1 MRDTRCRSSPR
12 CNRGW
17 TDHRSDGFDFPLRGF
32 LRKNALTTQ
41 SGDMVV
47 RYLITG
53 TAGFIGFHLAKR
65 LIDEGHFV
73 VGFDGMTPYYDVTLK
88 QRRHAI
94 LSRSNGFKAVV
105 GMLED
110 RAALN
115 HAAEIAEPEVIIHLA
130 AQAGVRYSLE
140 NPKAYVDSNL
150 FGSWNILE
158 LARELGPKHLM
169 LASTSSIY
177 GANEKI
183 PFAETDRADEPMTLY
198 AATKKS
204 MELMAH
210 SYAHLYKVPT
220 TAFRFFTVYGPWGR
234 PDMAL
239 FKFVDAIHKGQPI
252 DIYGEGRMSRDFTYI
267 DDLVEGILRLSQVAP
282 AEENRVPSE
291 RAEDTLSRQGPFR
304 VVNVGGGQPV
314 ELMTFVET
322 VEKAVGKP
330 ALRNMLPMQQGDVPR
345 TYASPDLLEA
355 LTDFKPSIPVEE
367 GVARFAAWY
376 EEYYNV
382 DGKAG
387 SSASQA

>member
-1 MRDTRCRSSPR
+1 M
-12 CNRGW
+12 
-17 TDHRSDGFDFPLRGF
+17 
-32 LRKNALTTQ
+32 
-41 SGDMVV
+41 

-53 TAGFIGFHLAKR
+53 TAGFIGFHVAKR

-88 QRRHAI
+88 ERRHAI
-94 LSRSNGFKAVV
+94 LQRSNGFKAVTA
-105 GMLED
+105 MLED
-110 RAALN
+110 KAALDRAAEL
-115 HAAEIAEPEVIIHLA
+115 AEPEVIIHLA

-140 NPKAYVDSNL
+140 NPKAYVDANL
-150 FGSWNILE
+150 VGSWNMLE
-158 LARELGPKHLM
+158 LAKAIAPKHLM

-183 PFAETDRADEPMTLY
+183 PFAEADRADEPMTLY

-239 FKFVDAIHKGQPI
+239 FKFVDAIDNGRPI

-267 DDLVEGILRLSQVAP
+267 DDLVESIVRLSHIAP
-282 AEENRVPSE
+282 SEENRVAPE
-291 RAEDTLSRQGPFR
+291 KATDTLSRHAPFR
-304 VVNVGGGQPV
+304 VVNTGGGQPV

-322 VEKAVGKP
+322 VEKAVGRP
-330 ALRNMLPMQQGDVPR
+330 AIRNMLPMQQGDVPR
-345 TYASPDLLEA
+345 TFASPDLLEA
-355 LTDFKPSIPVEE
+355 LTGFKPSVSVEE
-367 GVARFAAWY
+367 GVARFVEWY
-376 EEYYNV
+376 EQNYRRAPTTV
-382 DGKAG
+382 
-387 SSASQA
+387 

>member
-1 MRDTRCRSSPR
+1 M
-12 CNRGW
+12 
-17 TDHRSDGFDFPLRGF
+17 
-32 LRKNALTTQ
+32 
-41 SGDMVV
+41 

-53 TAGFIGFHLAKR
+53 TAGFIGFHVAKR

-88 QRRHAI
+88 ERRHAI
-94 LSRSNGFKAVV
+94 LQRSNGFKAVTA
-105 GMLED
+105 MLED
-110 RAALN
+110 RAALDR
-115 HAAEIAEPEVIIHLA
+115 AAELAEPEVIIHLA

-140 NPKAYVDSNL
+140 NPKAYVDANL
-150 FGSWNILE
+150 VGSWNMLE
-158 LARELGPKHLM
+158 LAKAIAPKHLM

-183 PFAETDRADEPMTLY
+183 PFAEADRADEPMTLY

-239 FKFVDAIHKGQPI
+239 FKFVDAIDNGRPI

-267 DDLVEGILRLSQVAP
+267 DDLVESIVRLSHIAP
-282 AEENRVPSE
+282 SEENRVAPE
-291 RAEDTLSRQGPFR
+291 KATDTLSRHAPFR
-304 VVNVGGGQPV
+304 VVNTGGGQPV

-322 VEKAVGKP
+322 VEKAVGRP
-330 ALRNMLPMQQGDVPR
+330 AIRNMLPMQQGDVPR
-345 TYASPDLLEA
+345 TFASPDLLEA
-355 LTDFKPSIPVEE
+355 LTGFKPSVSVEE
-367 GVARFAAWY
+367 GVARFVEWY
-376 EEYYNV
+376 EQNYRRAPTTV
-382 DGKAG
+382 
-387 SSASQA
+387 

>member
-1 MRDTRCRSSPR
+1 M
-12 CNRGW
+12 
-17 TDHRSDGFDFPLRGF
+17 
-32 LRKNALTTQ
+32 
-41 SGDMVV
+41 

-65 LIDEGHFV
+65 LLGEGHFV

-94 LSRSNGFKAVV
+94 LERSNGFKAVTA
-105 GMLED
+105 MLED
-110 RAALN
+110 RSALER
-115 HAAEIAEPEVIIHLA
+115 AAELAEPEVIIHLA

-150 FGSWNILE
+150 VGSWNILD
-158 LARELGPKHLM
+158 LARTIAPKHLM
-169 LASTSSIY
+169 LAATSSIY
-177 GANEKI
+177 GANEKV
-183 PFAETDRADEPMTLY
+183 PFAEADRADEPMTLY

-239 FKFVDAIHKGQPI
+239 FKFVDAIRGGRPI

-267 DDLVEGILRLSQVAP
+267 DDLVEGIVRLSRIAP
-282 AEENRVPSE
+282 SEENRVD
-291 RAEDTLSRQGPFR
+291 ADKAADTLSRHAPFR
-304 VVNVGGGQPV
+304 VVNIGGGQPV

-322 VEKAVGKP
+322 VEKAMGRP
-330 ALRNMLPMQQGDVPR
+330 AVRNMLPMQQGDVPR

-355 LTDFKPSIPVEE
+355 LTGFKPSLSVEE
-367 GVARFAAWY
+367 GVARFVEWY
-376 EEYYNV
+376 EQYCRNADTV
-382 DGKAG
+382 A
-387 SSASQA
+387 